1 MRCVTGLQ
9 PAERQLADSLR
20 AALGSISMPDTV
32 SSARMEQSQ
41 QLDVAVAAALA
52 ALSPAAAASA
62 ADQARVR
69 RLSDMLL
76 HALCEAGD

>member
-1 MRCVTGLQ
+1 M
-9 PAERQLADSLR
+9 ADSVR

-32 SSARMEQSQ
+32 SSARMEQGQ

-52 ALSPAAAASA
+52 ALSPAAAAA
-62 ADQARVR
+62 AAAQAQVR

-76 HALCEAGD
+76 HASCEAED